1 MKFNIRQLAA
11 AAALPMVMTLS
22 AFTGAPRPKAD
33 SKIMFKGGGDTV
45 VVMTEKLT
53 EDVFGY
59 IDIVP
64 LKLSFVR
71 TKLAKIDVLP
81 NEETP
86 RYMKQVEDALLPKW
100 EGKEIDQILQM
111 QVDGVSGATYT
122 ADAVKEG
129 VIRGT
134 KYRKTHDL

>member
-1 MKFNIRQLAA
+1 MKLNIRHIAA
-11 AAALPMVMTLS
+11 AAAVPVLMTLS
-22 AFTGAPRPKAD
+22 SFTGAPRPKAD

-64 LKLSFVR
+64 LRLSFVR

-86 RYMKQVEDALLPKW
+86 RYMQQVEEALLPKW
-100 EGKEIDQILQM
+100 EGKEIEQILQTK
-111 QVDGVSGATYT
+111 VDGVSGATYT
-122 ADAVKEG
+122 AEAVIEG